1 MHTLDQRVE
10 RVTDRV
16 AKAAIE
22 VRARTVHIQT
32 IVKTFLLPGP
42 VTCQARLTEGKR
54 ALEFK
59 SPGYRKLMEEVAPEE
74 PVKEEVGEGYAH
86 AVAATQLKNVPTR

>member
-1 MHTLDQRVE
+1 VHALDQRAE

-22 VRARTVHIQT
+22 VRARTVQIQT
-32 IVKTFLLPGP
+32 IVKTFLLPGL
-42 VTCQARLTEGKR
+42 VTRQARLTEGKR

-59 SPGYRKLMEEVAPEE
+59 SPGYRKLMEEV
-74 PVKEEVGEGYAH
+74 GEGYAH
-86 AVAATQLKNVPTR
+86 AAAATQLKNVPTR